1 MEMVTPQN
9 EEEGALAFFRAQHQA
24 FAETLSTWRGRADM
38 VPALLG
44 QAYSSFEGN
53 VEVQAEGHPAIA
65 CHKGCATCCTIRVTA
80 TAPEVLMA
88 ARYIRAADAAL
99 KKAGIDLPQRLA
111 EADEATRG
119 RDERQRVTL
128 RRRCPFI
135 AKGVCVIY
143 PARPLACRGHA
154 SYDKRACAEAAAGRL
169 DGIPLSMPHMMVRSL
184 VQNAMQSAL
193 RDAGYVWAAY
203 ELNHALS
210 IALADEGCEA
220 AWTAGADVFAPALA
234 AEVSQD
240 EMARTFDRIHGR
252 SA

>member
-1 MEMVTPQN
+1 MTRDTEDDD
-9 EEEGALAFFRAQHQA
+9 ALAFFKAQHRA
-24 FAETLSTWRGRADM
+24 FAETLAQWRGNGDM
-38 VPALLG
+38 VPALMS

-53 VEVQAEGHPAIA
+53 VAVQAEGQPPIA
-65 CHKGCATCCTIRVTA
+65 CHKGCATCCTIRVIA
-80 TAPEVLMA
+80 TAPEALML

-99 KKAGIDLPQRLA
+99 KQAGIDLRQRI
-111 EADEATRG
+111 ADAYSATCG

-135 AKGVCVIY
+135 AKGICVIY

-154 SYDKRACAEAAAGRL
+154 SHDKRACADAAAGRL
-169 DGIPLSMPHMMVRSL
+169 EGIPLSMPHMMVRSL

-210 IALADEGCEA
+210 IALDGENSEP
-220 AWTAGADVFAPALA
+220 AWLAGADVFAPARVTDISL
-234 AEVSQD
+234 D
-240 EMARTFDRIHGR
+240 EMANTFDRIHAGQK
-252 SA
+252 